1 MGDPLAVILLILGA
15 GFLAANLAIL
25 ADLVRYRRRAARG
38 ILTWRLPQPRTAL
51 FSKAIAVALGLLLI
65 YKLLVLR
72 WPPVRV
78 FGEGMMFLYYAIWYP
93 LGLTVE
99 RGFYED
105 GIWLER
111 GFVKYADV
119 TGLTWREDPL
129 PTLVAVAGRLRR
141 AGHLEVPLD
150 HFAQARVI
158 LRERIAADQLHMPRP
173 LLDLGG
179 HDRRDDV

>member
-1 MGDPLAVILLILGA
+1 MGDPLAVLLLILGA

-25 ADLVRYRRRAARG
+25 VGLVRFRRRAARAV
-38 ILTWRLPQPRTAL
+38 LTWRLPQPRTAI
-51 FSKAIAVALGLLLI
+51 FSKVVAVVLGVLLV

-72 WPPVRV
+72 WPPFRV

-111 GFVKYADV
+111 GFVKYADI
-119 TGLTWREDPL
+119 TGITWREDPT
-129 PTLVAVAGRLRR
+129 PTLIAVAGRRRR
-141 AGHLEVPLD
+141 AGHLGVPLD
-150 HFAQARVI
+150 LYAEARII
-158 LRERIAADQLHMPRP
+158 LRDRIAADQLHMPHP